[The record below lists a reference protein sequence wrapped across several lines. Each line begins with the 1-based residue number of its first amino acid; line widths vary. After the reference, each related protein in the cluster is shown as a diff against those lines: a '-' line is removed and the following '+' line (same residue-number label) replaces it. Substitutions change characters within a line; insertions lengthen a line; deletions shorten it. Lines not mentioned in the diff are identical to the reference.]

1 MGDLRKTAEEVLPL
15 LEQLAAKVDPESMDW
30 DSVRKIHNLKVALN
44 KPDEG
49 EWQFKIIGFR
59 TVTLPGG
66 REELQF
72 SVADAEAPKGW
83 S

>member
-30 DSVRKIHNLKVALN
+30 DSIRKIHNLKVALT

-49 EWQFKIIGFR
+49 EWQFKVIGFR
-59 TVTLPGG
+59 VVTLPGG
-66 REELQF
+66 KEELQF
-72 SVADAEAPKGW
+72 SIADSEAPKGW